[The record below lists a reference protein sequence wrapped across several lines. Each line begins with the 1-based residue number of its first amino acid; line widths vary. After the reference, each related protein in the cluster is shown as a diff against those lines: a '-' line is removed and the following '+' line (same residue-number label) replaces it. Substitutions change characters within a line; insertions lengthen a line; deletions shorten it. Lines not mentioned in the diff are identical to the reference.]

1 LPRDTS
7 ERPSALRPARRLATT
22 ACVAVSCFGLLA
34 LIPAASA
41 RPNHVSRTSPAPA
54 VEPAPAA
61 APPAE
66 LAPASPSPA
75 SGQSAGPAAPSQ
87 TPPRPTPKH
96 AQRGGAN
103 QTPAVGGSSRTGASG
118 GASQTAAGEDPSQTT
133 TSGDPAQPPA
143 HRDRSQRAHARA
155 SAPTKPAAASVESS
169 PASAEQQSA
178 VLQES
183 TAQADAGRQR
193 GRGHHKE
200 TAGEGKHSRESG
212 KRGKEKSKQPA
223 PPSAAP
229 EEPTLETAVPA
240 AAAAAPV
247 TIASI
252 EATPP
257 AQAPVQ
263 DAAQVSVAGVSAQ
276 ALDSPARAA
285 GHGASHARAARVP
298 RRTHRALPAASEPAL
313 AFATS
318 AAHRSRASASKDAR
332 GAHDGGSRGG
342 SSPLVRTITT
352 IVDVVPTPVRL
363 LIAGLLALA
372 LALAARSYLAA
383 LRARSLERQRAQLL
397 EDVGLLQAAL
407 LPSPPARLGPVG
419 TSVAYRPAE
428 GPGAGGDFYD
438 VFALEDGQ
446 LAVIVGDVS
455 GHGRHALPHTALL
468 RFTLR
473 AYLEAGLSPRDAVQT
488 AGAVLERQLGGLFAT
503 VVLATYNPRER
514 ILVYSCAGHPPP
526 VVIGADPGPAAI
538 APLTVCASPPIG
550 VGVRTGT
557 RQTVVSV
564 PGRSQI
570 CFYTDGVTESRV
582 GTELFGVERLVDTLI
597 ELGADASAP
606 AILDSVVRHAD
617 ARPDDMAACLLR
629 IEGGDDAPSV
639 LSEELELDGEEIASE
654 RAERLLLA
662 CGVERSELAEVIRS
676 ARAAAGRNGTVVLEL
691 HRTDGAPHVT
701 LRRDRLAYLHARRA
715 SVEAAV

>member
-1 LPRDTS
+1 LARDTS
-7 ERPSALRPARRLATT
+7 ERPSAPRPARRLATI
-22 ACVAVSCFGLLA
+22 ACVAVWCVGLLA

-41 RPNHVSRTSPAPA
+41 RSSHASRTSAPQA
-54 VEPAPAA
+54 AEPAPAG
-61 APPAE
+61 APAPE
-66 LAPASPSPA
+66 LAPASTSPA

-96 AQRGGAN
+96 APRGGAS
-103 QTPAVGGSSRTGASG
+103 QTPAVGGASRTGASG
-118 GASQTAAGEDPSQTT
+118 GASQTAASGDPSQSTA
-133 TSGDPAQPPA
+133 SADPA
-143 HRDRSQRAHARA
+143 HRDRGQRAHARA
-155 SAPTKPAAASVESS
+155 NAGTKPAAASVESS
-169 PASAEQQSA
+169 QTSAEPQST

-183 TAQADAGRQR
+183 TAQADAGRQH

-200 TAGEGKHSRESG
+200 TSGEGKHSRESG
-212 KRGKEKSKQPA
+212 KRGKEKSTQPA

-229 EEPTLETAVPA
+229 EEPTLEAAVP
-240 AAAAAPV
+240 AAAPV

-252 EATPP
+252 ETTP
-257 AQAPVQ
+257 AQAPAQ

-276 ALDSPARAA
+276 ALDSPGGAARRRAA
-285 GHGASHARAARVP
+285 HARTAAVS
-298 RRTHRALPAASEPAL
+298 RRSDRALPAASRPVLGL
-313 AFATS
+313 ATAAS
-318 AAHRSRASASKDAR
+318 AAQRSRTARSQHAR
-332 GAHDGGSRGG
+332 GTHDGVRRGG

-383 LRARSLERQRAQLL
+383 LRARRLERQRAQLL

-526 VVIGADPGPAAI
+526 VVIGADPGPASL

-582 GTELFGVERLVDTLI
+582 GAELFGVERLVDALI
-597 ELGADASAP
+597 ELGADATAP
-606 AILDSVVRHAD
+606 AILDSVVQHAD

-629 IEGGDDAPSV
+629 IEGGDDPPSV
-639 LSEELELDGEEIASE
+639 LSEELELDGEEIAGE

-662 CGVERSELAEVIRS
+662 CGVERGELAEVIRS

-691 HRTDGAPHVT
+691 HRTDGPPQVT